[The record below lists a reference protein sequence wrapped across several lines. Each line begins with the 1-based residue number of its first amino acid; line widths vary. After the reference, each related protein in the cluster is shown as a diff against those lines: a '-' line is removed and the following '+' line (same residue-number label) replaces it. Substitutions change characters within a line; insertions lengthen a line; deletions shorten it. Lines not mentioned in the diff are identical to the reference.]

1 MATFDQLK
9 ENAFGR
15 IRVEELS
22 QQLIEDVKV
31 ATGEEIASETCYTN
45 STPTINGLGGVEAG
59 ETFDNVPLKDMITK
73 ILYPYVKPG
82 LSVSTT
88 PNNGGVFEK
97 GSVKS
102 GQQIKAVVTKKSQ
115 SITEVKFLE
124 GQKVLKTLSG
134 SEVANGGTFYSDT
147 LEDISVNKLFRVE
160 IKDGKNTVGANTPQY
175 TFVHPIYYGVLS
187 ADTSQPTQEQI
198 KGLTKKVVNVSAQTI
213 GFTAANQRMVIAV
226 PSNWTLKTAIDP
238 NKFDMTASFGLV
250 RTNVQCLD
258 GSQESYKVYMS
269 APTSQTNFNVT
280 FNF

>member
-1 MATFDQLK
+1 MSTFDQLK

-15 IRVEELS
+15 IRVEELTP
-22 QQLIEDVKV
+22 QLLEDVKV
-31 ATGEEIASETCYTN
+31 ATSEEISNETSYTN
-45 STPTINGLGGVEAG
+45 STPTINGIGGVEAG

-102 GQQIKAVVTKKSQ
+102 GQKIQANVSKKSQ

-124 GQKVLKTLSG
+124 GSAVLKTLSG
-134 SEVANGGTFYSDT
+134 SEVANGGTFYSDV
-147 LEDISVNKLFRVE
+147 LDDISTNKLFRVE
-160 IKDGKNTVGANTPQY
+160 IKDGKSTVGANTGQF

-187 ADTSQPTQEQI
+187 AETSDPTQEQI
-198 KGLTKKVVNVSAQTI
+198 KGLTKKVVNVSSQTI
-213 GFTAANQRMVIAV
+213 GFTASNERMVIAV
-226 PSNWTLKTAIDP
+226 PSNWTLKTAFDP
-238 NKFDMTASFGLV
+238 NKFDMTSSFGLV
-250 RTNVQCLD
+250 RTNVECLD

-269 APTSQTNFNVT
+269 SPTTQTGFNVT